1 MRVQPSQTA
10 RAPNATTPT
19 ATDVGEFVTTTA
31 KNNGFE
37 ARFAGA
43 MTALGYD
50 VPPRRIAL
58 ALSGGGDSIAL
69 MRLLGNWARV
79 SAKDDDCIHLHAL
92 IVDHGLRDGAD
103 RDAKR
108 AALLARE
115 AGWRAHILK
124 WKGDKPRSNI
134 EDAARAARYALL
146 GQWCKAHK
154 TQSLFVAHT
163 RDDLAETFLLRLGR
177 GSGVDGLSAMRA
189 RAPFPVPA
197 FREIELLR
205 PLLGFERGELR
216 EYLTEQDAAWIED
229 PMNADPRYSRV
240 RVRALLPHLEEAGIS
255 SARIASAAHHL
266 ARARVALDVQT
277 DAFLAAHSKSTE
289 PGTVLLDAVALARIP
304 QEMGLRALSAVL
316 ARIGGN
322 LYRARFE
329 RLEALYAALGASVHE
344 NAPFR
349 ARTLAGCRIGRAP
362 KRNQIFGTATV
373 EVKAEGPRKT
383 PR

>member
-1 MRVQPSQTA
+1 M
-10 RAPNATTPT
+10 N
-19 ATDVGEFVTTTA
+19 
-31 KNNGFE
+31 
-37 ARFAGA
+37 
-43 MTALGYD
+43 ALGHEL
-50 VPPRRIAL
+50 PPQRIAL
-58 ALSGGGDSIAL
+58 ALSGGGDSVAL
-69 MRLLGNWARV
+69 MYLLGNWARA
-79 SAKDDDCIHLHAL
+79 SAKDDEGLQLHAL
-92 IVDHGLRDGAD
+92 IVDHGLREGAG

-124 WKGDKPRSNI
+124 WKGDKPKSNI
-134 EDAARAARYALL
+134 EDAARAARYTLL

-154 TQSLFVAHT
+154 TRTLFVAHT

-197 FREIELLR
+197 FRDVELLR

-216 EYLTEQDAAWIED
+216 DYLTEQDAAWIED

-240 RVRALLPHLEEAGIS
+240 RVRALLPRLEEAGIS
-255 SARIASAAHHL
+255 SGRIAAAAHHL
-266 ARARVALDVQT
+266 ARARVALDAQA
-277 DAFLAAHSKSTE
+277 DAFLDKHSKSIET
-289 PGTVLLDAVALARIP
+289 GTVLLDAAALACIP
-304 QEMGLRALSAVL
+304 HEMGLRALSAVL
-316 ARIGGN
+316 ARVGGN
-322 LYRARFE
+322 PYRARFE
-329 RLEALYAALGASVHE
+329 RLEALYSALSASVQE
-344 NAPFR
+344 DAPFR

-362 KRNQIFGTATV
+362 KRNQVFGTATL